1 MTGKREREGSRKIQ
15 KTLSTNANQVEEEKM
30 MYTEDV
36 GKESSCTDNAAGARS
51 LAKYLAVN
59 TKQKRSAF
67 KKEDKNN
74 NSAHQKE
81 GDNSNNYYSFTQLTA
96 AQRKDCTRKRNARE
110 HAQKSQR
117 NKNKSLGP
125 SSFVLIIAINAA
137 AKQRGPRLFF
147 WLWAITTSEGDKN
160 TKLPPPPPTPRGVS
174 LGEGGMGARTQ
185 AAQQRA
191 KHMDEK
197 WQHFHQKFDFYL
209 TLFYF
214 SFPWPGPLLSR

>member
-1 MTGKREREGSRKIQ
+1 MTGKKEREGSRKIQ

-59 TKQKRSAF
+59 TKQKRNAF

-125 SSFVLIIAINAA
+125 SSFVLIIASNAA

-147 WLWAITTSEGDKN
+147 LVVSHHHKRRWQKHKIPSPAPD
-160 TKLPPPPPTPRGVS
+160 PPPGVS
-174 LGEGGMGARTQ
+174 LAREISP
-185 AAQQRA
+185 
-191 KHMDEK
+191 K
-197 WQHFHQKFDFYL
+197 
-209 TLFYF
+209 
-214 SFPWPGPLLSR
+214 SRNLKLGKREI

>member
-1 MTGKREREGSRKIQ
+1 
-15 KTLSTNANQVEEEKM
+15 

-59 TKQKRSAF
+59 TKQKRNAF

-125 SSFVLIIAINAA
+125 SSFVLIIASNAA

-147 WLWAITTSEGDKN
+147 GCEPSPQAKV
-160 TKLPPPPPTPRGVS
+160 TKTQNSLPRPRPPPRGVS
-174 LGEGGMGARTQ
+174 LAGEISP
-185 AAQQRA
+185 
-191 KHMDEK
+191 K
-197 WQHFHQKFDFYL
+197 
-209 TLFYF
+209 
-214 SFPWPGPLLSR
+214 SRNLKLGKREI